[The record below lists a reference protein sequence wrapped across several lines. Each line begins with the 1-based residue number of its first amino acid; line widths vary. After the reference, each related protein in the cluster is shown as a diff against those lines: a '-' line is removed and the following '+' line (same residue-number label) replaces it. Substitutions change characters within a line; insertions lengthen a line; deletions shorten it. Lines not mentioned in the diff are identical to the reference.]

1 MKKVL
6 FCLGLCASIF
16 ACEDVTDELNQALK
30 KHTPEVK
37 YTFDRVLMDGGML
50 YKAKIHANRT
60 VGKDTPITS
69 MSYDFGEEFLRF
81 EGHTIDYDD
90 PDHNIK
96 AMQNFQKALLPNY
109 VVVDSGVDDDKC
121 GFVEIERVSGATPDK
136 REVLSMTTRYNQP
149 IEGSSYTL
157 CSEIA
162 VYDQGKLSEDLPI
175 YLGTLVRR
183 SLGNR
188 QALAFCEQTQADCL
202 KQLSYM
208 LANKLVNRL
217 DVDFVDITKLQEM
230 TFSET
235 TD

>member
-1 MKKVL
+1 MMWKISFL
-6 FCLGLCASIF
+6 FAAALF
-16 ACEDVTDELNQALK
+16 ACEDVTDELNDALK
-30 KHTPEVK
+30 RHAPEVK
-37 YTFDRVLMDGGML
+37 YTFDQVLMDGGML

-60 VGKDTPITS
+60 VGKGTPVTS
-69 MSYDFGEEFLRF
+69 MTYTFDEDFLRF

-96 AMQNFQKALLPNY
+96 AMQNFQKALLPSY
-109 VVVDSGVDDDKC
+109 VIVDSGVDDDKC
-121 GFVEIERVSGATPDK
+121 GFVEIERTLEAVSESKTI
-136 REVLSMTTRYNQP
+136 LSMTTRYNQP

-162 VYDQGKLSEDLPI
+162 VYDQGKLSEDLPV

-183 SLGNR
+183 SLGNP
-188 QALAFCEQTQADCL
+188 QALAFCKQTQAECL

-217 DVDFVDITKLQEM
+217 DVEFVDIAKLQEM
-230 TFSET
+230 SFNEKS
-235 TD
+235 D